1 MTRNDYNYA
10 IELEERLT
18 DALGEHELLQNLI
31 RAMSLD
37 EIIENFEYIARCF
50 DIETEDLQ

>member
-50 DIETEDLQ
+50 DIDTEDLE